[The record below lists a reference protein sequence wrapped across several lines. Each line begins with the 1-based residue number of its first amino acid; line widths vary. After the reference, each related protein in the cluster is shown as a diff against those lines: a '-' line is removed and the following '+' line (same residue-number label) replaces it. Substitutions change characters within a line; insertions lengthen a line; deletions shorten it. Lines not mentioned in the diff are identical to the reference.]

1 MTTPA
6 PLPAIALDADRIVA
20 ALNDDPEFRIMARRW
35 DCRLVVRMGDQP
47 YLIEIRGGEVQRLT
61 NRVTIFDASDIQIG
75 GPHEGW
81 LELLKET
88 PGPLYQDLFPAVLHK
103 GFTMTG
109 DLESLFAYYP
119 AVRRMWDVIRQVRAA
134 EERSR

>member
-6 PLPAIALDADRIVA
+6 PAPAILRDTDRIVS
-20 ALNDDPEFRIMARRW
+20 ALNDDPEFRLMARRW

-47 YLIEIRGGEVQRLT
+47 YLIEIRGGEVRRIT
-61 NRVTIFDASDIQIG
+61 TRVTIFDASDIQIG

-81 LELLKET
+81 LELLEET

-134 EERSR
+134 QEASR

>member
-1 MTTPA
+1 MTAPA
-6 PLPAIALDADRIVA
+6 PPGIVLDRERIVA
-20 ALNDDPEFRIMARRW
+20 ALNDDPEFRLMARRW
-35 DCRLVVRMGDQP
+35 DCRLLVRMGDQP
-47 YLIEIRGGEVQRLT
+47 YLIEIRDGEVRRLT

-81 LELLKET
+81 LELLKEV

-119 AVRRMWDVIRQVRAA
+119 AVRRMWDVIRRVRA
-134 EERSR
+134 EGEGSR

>member
-1 MTTPA
+1 MTAPA
-6 PLPAIALDADRIVA
+6 PPPIALDAERIVA
-20 ALNDDPEFRIMARRW
+20 ALNDDPEFRLMARRW
-35 DCRLVVRMGDQP
+35 DCRLLVRMGAQP
-47 YLIEIRGGEVQRLT
+47 YLIEIRDGEVRRLT

-81 LELLKET
+81 LELLEET
-88 PGPLYQDLFPAVLHK
+88 PRPLYQDLFPAVLHK

-119 AVRRMWDVIRQVRAA
+119 AVRRMWDVIRRVRAA
-134 EERSR
+134 QEGGR